1 VTLNHC
7 APACLYSVDVNENGA
22 GRRPLITRI
31 SASRVGPDVANLRKR
46 KLFGG
51 LVVCRES

>member
-51 LVVCRES
+51 PVVCRES